1 MQGRNSAGN
10 PLQIV
15 SAETADWPTTPRET
29 DPLKCLALK
38 MQAIE
43 LLAKSAKTKT
53 RNRTYFPSKSARA
66 EAIVLWNR
74 SGAPNQSLDNWSKLR
89 NEARRYYH
97 EHLSK
102 NYAASVSDD

>member
-1 MQGRNSAGN
+1 MQGRNNGGS
-10 PLQIV
+10 PLRIV
-15 SAETADWPTTPRET
+15 SAETADWPWHTRET

-43 LLAKSAKTKT
+43 LLAKSAKLSQ
-53 RNRTYFPSKSARA
+53 RGRPYFDKSVRA

-74 SGAPNQSLDNWSKLR
+74 SGAPYQSLDNWSKLR
-89 NEARRYYH
+89 NEARRYYR